1 MTCVSRLRLYQQAR
15 AVTAASSPGRRY
27 PSNRAPLPSPARCCP
42 ARRYRKLGHGCHIFA
57 PLSALRRFFFSG
69 AQHSPPGQKP
79 CTAGRWTS
87 LILLLGFYTRQPGKK
102 IIQRPLPTFDVFPE
116 NQAAAVD
123 HIQLDLRIRRNQ
135 EYQLVSLTRIHSP
148 LAERW
153 VAADLVLVGVSDQVV
168 LAAHH
173 ALAFQL
179 QYRLLKVGRDTAAPP
194 TSEVIQ
200 QGFGLQCEW
209 FEKRILYGRRLA
221 YQHIIQALVADH
233 PVIPDRFELIGKR
246 V

>member
-1 MTCVSRLRLYQQAR
+1 MACVSRLRLYQQAR

-102 IIQRPLPTFDVFPE
+102 NNTTPAPYLRRVSRKSSCRCRSHSAGSSHSTKSGIPTRIPHPYPLPLGRTMGS
-116 NQAAAVD
+116 
-123 HIQLDLRIRRNQ
+123 RRSC
-135 EYQLVSLTRIHSP
+135 VSRC
-148 LAERW
+148 
-153 VAADLVLVGVSDQVV
+153 
-168 LAAHH
+168 
-173 ALAFQL
+173 
-179 QYRLLKVGRDTAAPP
+179 K
-194 TSEVIQ
+194 
-200 QGFGLQCEW
+200 
-209 FEKRILYGRRLA
+209 
-221 YQHIIQALVADH
+221 
-233 PVIPDRFELIGKR
+233 
-246 V
+246 